1 MTRERVIALPGLLT
15 GFSDDGCVAAV
26 AVPASSRTAVSIPN
40 ASLADG
46 TAHALKLRQ
55 MAGSRTGCILMS
67 RGISMFG
74 AGEISDSALGALGH
88 ELVRRLELPE
98 DAIAFLLQGRRREL
112 TPVGAFVE
120 RCVEAWSGLEA
131 GVLLPSGWTSFEMP
145 FMTLEGMMRLGVLS
159 VGDAVPMENR
169 IVLLAT
175 DASVRADV
183 LQQLLDRSAKLVFA
197 WLRAVGVLSA
207 ADVVM
212 AVSTG
217 EGRPLASNEDPVCE
231 MLSKAFE
238 LALERASR
246 NWAKAL
252 GRTIRVRLEGVRNE
266 TEAESLIMGLT
277 GTGPWLRSARTP
289 REASGILRASL
300 EQSALPGLDVSGFAM
315 RLGEASDAL
324 SLSKV
329 RELEDLQSGRQAIT
343 LSMARGNLSTTFCV

>member
-1 MTRERVIALPGLLT
+1 MTRERLIAMPGLWV
-15 GFSDDGCVAAV
+15 GFCTDGSAAAV
-26 AVPASSRTAVSIPN
+26 AVPASSRTVVSIPD
-40 ASLADG
+40 AALADG
-46 TAHALKLRQ
+46 TAQALKLRQ
-55 MAGSRTGCILMS
+55 MVGSRTGCIMMS

-74 AGEISDSALGALGH
+74 AGEISDSALGALRH

-131 GVLLPSGWTSFEMP
+131 GTLLPGGWTSFEMP
-145 FMTLEGMMRLGVLS
+145 FLTLEGMMRLGVLS

-183 LQQLLDRSAKLVFA
+183 LQQLLDRSAKPVFA

-217 EGRPLASNEDPVCE
+217 GGRPLASIEDPVCK

-238 LALERASR
+238 LALEHVSR

-252 GRTIRVRLEGVRNE
+252 GRTIRVRLEGGNE
-266 TEAESLIMGLT
+266 VEAENLIMGLT
-277 GTGPWLRSARTP
+277 GVGPWLRSARTP

-329 RELEDLQSGRQAIT
+329 RELEDLQSGRRAIT